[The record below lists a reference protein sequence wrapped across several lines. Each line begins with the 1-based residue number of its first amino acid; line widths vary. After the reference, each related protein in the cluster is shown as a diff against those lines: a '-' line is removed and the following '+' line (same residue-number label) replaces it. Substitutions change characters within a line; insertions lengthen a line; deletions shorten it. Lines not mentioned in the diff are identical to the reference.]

1 MANPNA
7 QSVAADDQGLH
18 QADEISTAVQ
28 PKQAGPDATPS
39 EQSLNGRT
47 HASYE
52 FSDLNQS
59 AKAKAPADMDF
70 ILDVP
75 LEISVELGKTR
86 MQIHELLKLS
96 QGSIIE
102 LTKTAGESLEI
113 LANRRLI
120 ARGEVVVA
128 NEKYGIRVTEIISPM
143 ERVEKL
149 K

>member
-1 MANPNA
+1 MA
-7 QSVAADDQGLH
+7 QSEAILASAEDQKARRSTESQAGAAGGQ
-18 QADEISTAVQ
+18 TAVKPGKPQ
-28 PKQAGPDATPS
+28 KDNEKAA
-39 EQSLNGRT
+39 
-47 HASYE
+47 YE
-52 FSDLNQS
+52 FSNLNQ
-59 AKAKAPADMDF
+59 APKVKAPADMDF

-86 MQIHELLKLS
+86 LQINELLKLS

-102 LTKTAGESLEI
+102 LTKNAGESLEI

>member
-1 MANPNA
+1 MATTEEIGL
-7 QSVAADDQGLH
+7 SAD
-18 QADEISTAVQ
+18 
-28 PKQAGPDATPS
+28 PKGAERSSAGSAKMPGGRSAKKTNEAPKGDAKSP
-39 EQSLNGRT
+39 
-47 HASYE
+47 YE
-52 FSDLNQS
+52 FSDLSQP
-59 AKAKAPADMDF
+59 KRAKAPADMDF

-75 LEISVELGKTR
+75 LEISVELGQTR

-96 QGSIIE
+96 QGSIIA
-102 LTKTAGESLEI
+102 LTKNAGESLEI

-128 NEKYGIRVTEIISPM
+128 NEKYGIRVTEIISPV

>member
-1 MANPNA
+1 MANTDMEIANA
-7 QSVAADDQGLH
+7 DATQAPPSVPSGAERDQG
-18 QADEISTAVQ
+18 QAVTA
-28 PKQAGPDATPS
+28 PETR
-39 EQSLNGRT
+39 LNG
-47 HASYE
+47 
-52 FSDLNQS
+52 
-59 AKAKAPADMDF
+59 KAKAAHEFTTDLSKPKASKAHADMDF

-75 LEISVELGKTR
+75 LEISVELGNTR
-86 MQIHELLKLS
+86 MQINELLKLS

-102 LTKTAGESLEI
+102 LTKNAGESLEI

>member
-1 MANPNA
+1 MANTDMEIANA
-7 QSVAADDQGLH
+7 DATQMPPSVPSGAERDQG
-18 QADEISTAVQ
+18 QAVTA
-28 PKQAGPDATPS
+28 PET
-39 EQSLNGRT
+39 SLNG
-47 HASYE
+47 
-52 FSDLNQS
+52 
-59 AKAKAPADMDF
+59 KAKAAHEFTDLSKPKASKAHADMDF

-75 LEISVELGKTR
+75 LEISVELGNTR
-86 MQIHELLKLS
+86 MQINELLKLS

-102 LTKTAGESLEI
+102 LTKNAGESLEI

-128 NEKYGIRVTEIISPM
+128 NEKYGIRVTEIISPV

>member
-1 MANPNA
+1 MANTEAEMTSDDA
-7 QSVAADDQGLH
+7 QQASQSTPDSADLQEG
-18 QADEISTAVQ
+18 QAVT
-28 PKQAGPDATPS
+28 TP
-39 EQSLNGRT
+39 EKNLNGD
-47 HASYE
+47 AKAAYG

-59 AKAKAPADMDF
+59 VPAKAPADMDF

-75 LEISVELGKTR
+75 LEISVELGNTR

-102 LTKTAGESLEI
+102 LTKNAGESLEI

>member
-1 MANPNA
+1 MVETEAKLANMDDHEAQRSTEIKANA
-7 QSVAADDQGLH
+7 LAG
-18 QADEISTAVQ
+18 QAVETPDKA
-28 PKQAGPDATPS
+28 PKGKDKGA
-39 EQSLNGRT
+39 
-47 HASYE
+47 YE
-52 FSDLNQS
+52 FSNLNRT
-59 AKAKAPADMDF
+59 ARAKAPADMDF

-75 LEISVELGKTR
+75 LEISVELGNTR
-86 MQIHELLKLS
+86 MQINELLKLS

>member
-1 MANPNA
+1 MAEIEAKLANI
-7 QSVAADDQGLH
+7 DDQEAQPATEVKAKALAG
-18 QADEISTAVQ
+18 QAVENPDKA
-28 PKQAGPDATPS
+28 PKGNAKGA
-39 EQSLNGRT
+39 
-47 HASYE
+47 YE
-52 FSDLNQS
+52 FSDLDQA
-59 AKAKAPADMDF
+59 AKPKAPADMDF

-75 LEISVELGKTR
+75 LEISVELGNTR
-86 MQIHELLKLS
+86 MQINELLKLS

-143 ERVEKL
+143 ERVEQL

>member
-1 MANPNA
+1 
-7 QSVAADDQGLH
+7 
-18 QADEISTAVQ
+18 
-28 PKQAGPDATPS
+28 
-39 EQSLNGRT
+39 
-47 HASYE
+47 
-52 FSDLNQS
+52 
-59 AKAKAPADMDF
+59 MDF

-75 LEISVELGKTR
+75 LEISVELGNTR
-86 MQIHELLKLS
+86 MQINELLKLS

-143 ERVEKL
+143 ERVEQL

>member
-1 MANPNA
+1 MATNTEA
-7 QSVAADDQGLH
+7 QITGPGKQVVQAPPEGHARVPEDKAQEKSVKRPQ
-18 QADEISTAVQ
+18 EKVKTA
-28 PKQAGPDATPS
+28 
-39 EQSLNGRT
+39 
-47 HASYE
+47 YE
-52 FSDLNQS
+52 FSDLDLNPKS
-59 AKAKAPADMDF
+59 KAPADMDF

-75 LEISVELGKTR
+75 LEISVELGNTR

-96 QGSIIE
+96 QGSVIE
-102 LTKTAGESLEI
+102 LTKNAGESLEI

-143 ERVEKL
+143 ERVAKL